1 MQNLTNQ
8 TSMLAYSRTMT
19 ALIVITHT
27 TCSRSL
33 REPHPVMLC
42 QSAADLSS
50 IHGARHPPAIAF
62 NCGDV
67 HAWSGSIG
75 GTVIT

>member
-1 MQNLTNQ
+1 
-8 TSMLAYSRTMT
+8 MT
-19 ALIVITHT
+19 ALIVKTHT

-62 NCGDV
+62 NCGDQLGYAEKSC
-67 HAWSGSIG
+67 HIFCKRLAAMLSEKRDSH
-75 GTVIT
+75 TAK